1 MQLKYLFLLIVGSIF
16 SQTISDINGYEW
28 SSWTFSQKSGYV
40 NGFYGG
46 LEGYERVVMQSE
58 TEMKDR
64 DQYWHPPMIILL
76 IKEKSGEYSSF
87 LKNITIEELIKR
99 IDGFYIE
106 PDNKGIKLYNALRI
120 INLRSDGQSERGDLL
135 LLKFQKEYLKGN

>member
-76 IKEKSGEYSSF
+76 IKETSAEYSSF

-120 INLRSDGQSERGDLL
+120 INLRSDGQSERGDIL